1 MELRPILSAMLR
13 NRTGAVLVALQ
24 VAITM
29 AVLVNAAFIINDRLQ
44 LLAQPAGVDV
54 ENIVSVLIYAF
65 DPDYDWEG
73 ERKQDLEVLRN
84 LPGVEAVTTMN
95 SLPLSDSGWSSGWQ
109 LEDGNDESDVPSA
122 MYMIDEF
129 GLETLGMAL
138 LEGRWFREDEIK
150 VLDLTSGS
158 DFVDTVIVTESLAK
172 KMFPEQSAVGMPLY
186 TSTGETVTIV
196 GVTSDVACPW
206 PKFAIDEVGGLYMTT
221 FLPARGAPPVARYVV
236 RAEPGNAAALAA
248 EVEKALTGRGT
259 GRVVM
264 DMKLHTE
271 IVDETYGGDI
281 AMIRMLV
288 TVMVLLLAVTS
299 LGVVGL
305 ASFNVRSR
313 TKQIGT
319 RRAVGARRRDI
330 LGYFLVENAVMTGIG
345 VVLGTLLTF
354 ALNLWLVE
362 NYDLPR
368 LDPTW
373 VPLGVLGLLLLGQLA
388 TLAPARR
395 ASMIP
400 PAVATRTI

>member
-29 AVLVNAAFIINDRLQ
+29 AVLVNAAFIINDRMK

-54 ENIVSVLIYAF
+54 DNLLSILIYAF
-65 DPDYDWEG
+65 DPNYDWDG
-73 ERKQDLEVLRN
+73 ERRQDLDVLRS
-84 LPGVEAVTTMN
+84 LPGVAAATTMN
-95 SLPLSDSGWSSGWQ
+95 SLPLSDSGWSSGWR
-109 LEDGNDESDVPSA
+109 LEKDKEESDVSSA
-122 MYMIDEF
+122 IYAIDEF
-129 GLETLGMAL
+129 GLETLGMKL
-138 LEGRWFREDEIK
+138 LEGRWFRADE
-150 VLDLTSGS
+150 VRMLDLTGGS
-158 DFVDTVIVTESLAK
+158 DFVDSVVVTESLAR
-172 KMFPEQSAVGMPLY
+172 KMFAGESAVGKPLY
-186 TSTGETVTIV
+186 TSTGESVTIV
-196 GVTSDVACPW
+196 GMTSDVAAPW
-206 PKFAIDEVGGLYMTT
+206 PKSAENETGGLYNTT
-221 FLPARGAPPVARYVV
+221 FLPARSAPPVARYVI
-236 RAEPGNAAALAA
+236 RAESDAAALAPDI
-248 EVEKALTGRGT
+248 EKALTDRGS

-264 DMKLHTE
+264 EMKLHSE

-281 AMIRMLV
+281 AMIRMLT
-288 TVMVLLLAVTS
+288 TVIVLLLAVTS

-330 LGYFLVENAVMTGIG
+330 LRYFLVENAVMTGIG
-345 VVLGTLLTF
+345 VALGTLLTF

-362 NYDLPR
+362 NYDLAR

-373 VPLGVLGLLLLGQLA
+373 VPLGILGLLLLGQIA

-395 ASMIP
+395 ASLIP

>member
-1 MELRPILSAMLR
+1 
-13 NRTGAVLVALQ
+13 
-24 VAITM
+24 
-29 AVLVNAAFIINDRLQ
+29 
-44 LLAQPAGVDV
+44 
-54 ENIVSVLIYAF
+54 
-65 DPDYDWEG
+65 
-73 ERKQDLEVLRN
+73 
-84 LPGVEAVTTMN
+84 
-95 SLPLSDSGWSSGWQ
+95 
-109 LEDGNDESDVPSA
+109 
-122 MYMIDEF
+122 
-129 GLETLGMAL
+129 
-138 LEGRWFREDEIK
+138 
-150 VLDLTSGS
+150 
-158 DFVDTVIVTESLAK
+158 
-172 KMFPEQSAVGMPLY
+172 MFPEQSAVGKPLY